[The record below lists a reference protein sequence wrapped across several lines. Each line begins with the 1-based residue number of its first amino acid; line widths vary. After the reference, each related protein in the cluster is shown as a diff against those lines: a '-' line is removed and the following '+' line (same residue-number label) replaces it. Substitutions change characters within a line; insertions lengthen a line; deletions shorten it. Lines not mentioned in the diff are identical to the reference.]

1 MAVDTYASRIVQ
13 KFGGISATAAA
24 TGFSKSTVQRWKE
37 SGHIHPRH
45 NDRILAGALAHG
57 IRLNGSDFQTIA
69 SDHPELS
76 EIAGLGS
83 SETAA

>member
-1 MAVDTYASRIVQ
+1 MAVDTYAGRIIK

-57 IRLNGSDFQTIA
+57 VRLKSSDFQTID
-69 SDHPELS
+69 SDHPMLTEL
-76 EIAGLGS
+76 AGLKRPEAG
-83 SETAA
+83 A